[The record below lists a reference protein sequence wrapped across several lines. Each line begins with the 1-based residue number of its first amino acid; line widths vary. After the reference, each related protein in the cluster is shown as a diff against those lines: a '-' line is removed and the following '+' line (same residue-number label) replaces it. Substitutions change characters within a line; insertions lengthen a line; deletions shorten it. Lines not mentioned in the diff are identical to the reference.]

1 MCNFCPA
8 TDRKPATPSS
18 ALRTGWKAKSLANV
32 TASDEVSMRDAL
44 DADKRA
50 LLSAL
55 GPVILEIGPG
65 TGPNFAYYAPG
76 SHVIG
81 VEPNAFVQPELQ
93 RKVEEF
99 SGTFELRVGTA
110 ETLDLPDDSVDAVV
124 STMVLCSVDD
134 VEAALSEI
142 LRVLKPGGRF
152 AFLEHVVAD
161 TSSLKLLQ
169 YAAVPF
175 WRTFGDGCCPV
186 RRTHRDIEAAGF
198 GRVDYRK
205 VRYPFP
211 IPVSASCI
219 VGTAVK

>member
-1 MCNFCPA
+1 MCNFCPTTERDPKA
-8 TDRKPATPSS
+8 PS
-18 ALRTGWKAKSLANV
+18 LRTGWRAKSLANV
-32 TASDEVSMRDAL
+32 TATDEVSMRDAL

-50 LLSAL
+50 LLSEL

-65 TGPNFAYYAPG
+65 TGPNFAYYAPNT
-76 SHVIG
+76 HVIG
-81 VEPNAFVQPELQ
+81 VEPNAFVQPELE
-93 RKVEEF
+93 RKVEAF

-110 ETLDLPDDSVDAVV
+110 EALDLPDNSVDAVV

-134 VEAALSEI
+134 VAGALAEI
-142 LRVLKPGGRF
+142 HRVLKPGGRF

-161 TSSLKLLQ
+161 GSPLKVLQ

-186 RRTHRDIEAAGF
+186 RRTHDDIDAAGF
-198 GRVDYRK
+198 AEVNYRK

-211 IPVSASCI
+211 IPVSATCI